1 MLLHLLWTAVRLLL
15 LLLLS
20 HQQQLL
26 SCCSFCCWHFQI
38 VVKYVYRRNK
48 QREKHT
54 YIQSRTH
61 IHRIYCVRCY
71 TTFCGCHAHKPTC
84 HMSLIICCNF
94 CVSLNWHFG
103 LCGFLRD
110 AFDNCNCCM
119 QLNLPC
125 NIQKLGNWLFCK
137 ISHYKIMIPRSSN
150 DHLIYS
156 WRPLKTNLKSINNYL
171 YFTFIKRI
179 LKSRNFLTFWIGNAI
194 TYVHTR
200 MSYKFANYT
209 IFLWLL
215 FMARRWHWETHM
227 LYTFKCIF

>member
-1 MLLHLLWTAVRLLL
+1 MCMVSLLLLLHLLWTAVRLLL

-48 QREKHT
+48 QRGKHT
-54 YIQSRTH
+54 YIQSHTH

-125 NIQKLGNWLFCK
+125 NNPKFGYWLFC
-137 ISHYKIMIPRSSN
+137 IIP
-150 DHLIYS
+150 H
-156 WRPLKTNLKSINNYL
+156 
-171 YFTFIKRI
+171 
-179 LKSRNFLTFWIGNAI
+179 
-194 TYVHTR
+194 
-200 MSYKFANYT
+200 
-209 IFLWLL
+209 
-215 FMARRWHWETHM
+215 
-227 LYTFKCIF
+227 